1 MGLDA
6 FVYCRCWQDGLAT
19 PCPVGPVGY
28 DEDGWLALVQ
38 AGEYDGAADNAF
50 YAWMTGDA
58 CPHRHMELVSER
70 VSNWSGVRLFQQA
83 LRAAGEHRFPTLA
96 AALPDLN
103 GGSLPADRAAV
114 ALAELDVIAGTERIT
129 DEVELIDE
137 ATGAVVM
144 QYVEAYRG
152 LFMFGPGFQAG
163 VDPDGFF
170 VLDRAD
176 PPVTLFRAVRFGQR
190 PLPGDRVELTAG
202 GTRTVV
208 AMRPVGEHGEPPPER
223 LAVRTRSRSGGDFAY
238 IVEPLR
244 RLCAASVATGNP
256 VMWC

>member
-6 FVYCRCWQDGLAT
+6 FVYCRCWQDGLTT
-19 PCPVGPVGY
+19 PCPVEPVGI
-28 DEDGWLALVQ
+28 DEEGYLALLRPWE
-38 AGEYDGAADNAF
+38 GNKAAHRTFD
-50 YAWMTGDA
+50 AWKAEA
-58 CPHRHMELVSER
+58 CPHKAMEQASEH
-70 VSNWSGVRLFQQA
+70 VSNWAGVRLFQQA
-83 LRAAGEHRFPTLA
+83 LRAAGEHRFPALA
-96 AALPDLN
+96 AALPDVN
-103 GGSLPADRAAV
+103 GGFLPADRAAV
-114 ALAELDVIAGTERIT
+114 ALAELDAFADVVRVT

-190 PLPGDRVELTAG
+190 PLPGDRVEFTPG

-208 AMRPVGEHGEPPPER
+208 AMRSVGEHGEPPPER
-223 LAVRTRSRSGGDFAY
+223 LAVRTRSRSGDDFAY

-256 VMWC
+256 VMWY